1 MRFVN
6 LTKIYLEM
14 LQSFDAKS
22 FDVTS
27 NINESNLLEE
37 MMIEFYVDK
46 NIEVDI
52 PKLTI
57 DLKKYIRFVS
67 EYFIT
72 TEDGKIL
79 VCIIFRKKKN
89 PIDFG
94 FEFSLN

>member
-6 LTKIYLEM
+6 LTKIFMEM
-14 LQSFDAKS
+14 NQMYDSQS

-27 NINESNLLEE
+27 NMDEE

-52 PKLTI
+52 PKLTMS
-57 DLKKYIRFVS
+57 LKRYIRFVS
-67 EYFIT
+67 DYFIT
-72 TEDGKIL
+72 REKGKIII
-79 VCIIFRKKKN
+79 CIVFRKKKH